1 MRRESTKQ
9 RTQVKPDECVGG
21 GAGGPDAAVRMLVEQ
36 ALQQK
41 GSATMN
47 PTLRELM
54 TLLNMWRSL
63 PEDMPREVELEWR
76 EEEE

>member
-1 MRRESTKQ
+1 
-9 RTQVKPDECVGG
+9 
-21 GAGGPDAAVRMLVEQ
+21 MLVEQ
-36 ALQQK
+36 ALRQK